1 MSKLVN
7 IALIPLLVLTFI
19 AVIFG
24 SNFVSVS
31 IEQESIYT
39 WLKLNNTLTEARLE
53 GISTEINI
61 DALTGAIA
69 IIIAL
74 AMITSV
80 IGLRVLGSGLSD
92 ASVRTLTIAIIY
104 TSIWTVLS
112 VLAYPL
118 FAGIELFGV
127 LIYVALTIVFVI
139 GVIEKISGGF

>member
-7 IALIPLLVLTFI
+7 IALIPLLVLTFF

-24 SNFVSVS
+24 SSFVGVE
-31 IEQESIYT
+31 IDQETIST
-39 WLKLNNTLTEARLE
+39 WLKLNNTLTESRIE
-53 GISTEINI
+53 SIKTTVNI
-61 DALTGAIA
+61 DPLTGAIA

-74 AMITSV
+74 AMATSI

-92 ASVRTLTIAIIY
+92 ESVRTLTIAIIY

-139 GVIEKISGGF
+139 GVIEKIAGV